1 MVLKFYLSVAK
12 ALKLQV
18 KKSLGLNPTFVKVR
32 KTRGKTLEGLFAPR
46 VNKPENNGLVLI
58 AFLVTHLHSSIIIR
72 IN

>member
-46 VNKPENNGLVLI
+46 VNKPENNGLKYPRFNCI
-58 AFLVTHLHSSIIIR
+58 SCNSFA
-72 IN
+72 